1 MFALIGIPSTKQTQ
15 VLRDNGET
23 FVMPSTTREETKMN
37 NTPIC
42 DAADYGFFDHP
53 NLPYARVML
62 KSEGQKL
69 ECALAKMREENS
81 RLKRHLIFQD
91 DADKD
96 PQAVYDVVRRDEIK
110 KLREQLAAVKKI
122 LEMEVEI
129 STKAICIMDGN
140 APRIDYADQ
149 AQPELLR
156 KLCEHLLAWDEV
168 VKGKGILEYS
178 LAAIT
183 RERDQLREQY
193 NTLVTARNTAFDIL
207 GGQP

>member
-1 MFALIGIPSTKQTQ
+1 MKPMTTPSKEAVDTAHQIWKHPGLIFDAATEYQEAMDHLSIVIQAAIDTQ
-15 VLRDNGET
+15 ADRL
-23 FVMPSTTREETKMN
+23 TRERDE
-37 NTPIC
+37 
-42 DAADYGFFDHP
+42 
-53 NLPYARVML
+53 AREDSARL
-62 KSEGQKL
+62 
-69 ECALAKMREENS
+69 REENL